1 MRLIPA
7 ALVLAFTIYCVVDV
21 VRSNGSDVRG
31 LPKPLWVVVVLLAP
45 LAGGAA
51 WLFAGRPRRSRLPGT
66 ARLNPPRPHVR
77 GPDDDP
83 DFLRTIDRPSPV
95 APAGPLRTGDGPG
108 AAPIRDGTG
117 ASPPDGA
124 GGTGTT
130 GSTAS
135 PGTDGSAGTAG
146 SDHAN
151 GTAGGSSDGP
161 SGGTGG
167 TDPTSATGSD
177 DEPGQGAAAE
187 ADDRR
192 P

>member
-51 WLFAGRPRRSRLPGT
+51 WLLAGRPRRTRLPGT

-108 AAPIRDGTG
+108 AAPVRDGTG
-117 ASPPDGA
+117 VSPPDGA

-130 GSTAS
+130 GAAAST
-135 PGTDGSAGTAG
+135 GTDGTTGTDGA
-146 SDHAN
+146 A

-177 DEPGQGAAAE
+177 DDPGQGAAAE

>member
-21 VRSNGSDVRG
+21 VRSKGSDVRG

-51 WLFAGRPRRSRLPGT
+51 WLLAGRPRRTRLPGT

-108 AAPIRDGTG
+108 AAPVRDGTG

-130 GSTAS
+130 GAAAST
-135 PGTDGSAGTAG
+135 GTDGTTGTDGA
-146 SDHAN
+146 
-151 GTAGGSSDGP
+151 AGGSSDGP
-161 SGGTGG
+161 SDTAGG
-167 TDPTSATGSD
+167 TDPTSATGND
-177 DEPGQGAAAE
+177 DDPGQGAAAE